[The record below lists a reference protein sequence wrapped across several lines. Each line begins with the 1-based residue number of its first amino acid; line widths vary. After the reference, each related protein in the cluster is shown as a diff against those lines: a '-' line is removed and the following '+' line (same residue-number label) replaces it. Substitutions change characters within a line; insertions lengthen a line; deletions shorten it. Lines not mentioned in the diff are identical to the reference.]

1 MQALREM
8 VKVKG
13 RNCSIRLPEWA
24 VGQELEVI
32 ILPSRQSIGAKKTNK
47 DQESLARFAGAWRG
61 DSMVRENEGTYE
73 VRDGLK

>member
-1 MQALREM
+1 MQALRET

-13 RNCSIRLPEWA
+13 RNCSIQLPDWA

-32 ILPSRQSIGAKKTNK
+32 ILPSARQVGVESKSNG
-47 DQESLARFAGAWRG
+47 ESLGRFAGAWRG

-73 VRDGLK
+73 VRDELK